1 MFPYHVISLPYTTNN
16 ILNKFLKILFK
27 MTIPTNYNRGTIL
40 FNIVADKNN
49 LLNQYN

>member
-1 MFPYHVISLPYTTNN
+1 
-16 ILNKFLKILFK
+16 
-27 MTIPTNYNRGTIL
+27 MTIRYSLYPQIITEEAIL